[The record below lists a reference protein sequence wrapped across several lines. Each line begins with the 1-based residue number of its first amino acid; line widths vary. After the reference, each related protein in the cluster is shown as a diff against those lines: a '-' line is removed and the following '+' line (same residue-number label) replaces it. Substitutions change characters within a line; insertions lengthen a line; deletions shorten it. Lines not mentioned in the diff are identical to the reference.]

1 MKKPFYKKWYFW
13 THAILLLVLGF
24 SFFVIYRLAETN
36 IVNEKKIAKLE
47 KTQENKTTS
56 GIRKT
61 ISDFT
66 SRFDE
71 ELSVRA
77 IKFYLNKDQ
86 VVSSFGDEVK
96 LGGGYLTINKPN
108 NDKTRMLATTTDF
121 KNKIIVP
128 IEFKNTTG
136 ETKGFDTRDIFAYN
150 GDETISFD
158 SVSSENLDNDGYSV
172 VVKDGETAAASIVF
186 GTNSKIK
193 DIKVRYNS
201 GLWK

>member
-96 LGGGYLTINKPN
+96 LGGG
-108 NDKTRMLATTTDF
+108 
-121 KNKIIVP
+121 
-128 IEFKNTTG
+128 
-136 ETKGFDTRDIFAYN
+136 
-150 GDETISFD
+150 
-158 SVSSENLDNDGYSV
+158 
-172 VVKDGETAAASIVF
+172 
-186 GTNSKIK
+186 
-193 DIKVRYNS
+193 
-201 GLWK
+201 